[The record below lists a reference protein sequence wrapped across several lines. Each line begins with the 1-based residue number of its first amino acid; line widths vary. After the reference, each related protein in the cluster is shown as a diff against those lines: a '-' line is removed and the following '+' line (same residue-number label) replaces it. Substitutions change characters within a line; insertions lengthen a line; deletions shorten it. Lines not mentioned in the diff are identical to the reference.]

1 MPILSAARSAS
12 LESEARKAG
21 TTATRPTK
29 QGVAMKTTNVDG
41 IELAYDVRGEGEPV
55 LFIHGAIWADFLRPL
70 AEEPAFSG
78 FQGIRYHRRGYGESR
93 APAGGFDMH
102 AADIV
107 ALLNHLEVD
116 RAHLVGH
123 SEGAMIALVLAA
135 SHPDRIRSL
144 ALLEP
149 LPSSSWLTASD
160 FADLLGILGPA
171 FEAMSSRYQAGDI
184 AGAYDALFEPTGL
197 DWRAAAK
204 AAGSG
209 ALDQGIKDAATFVEG
224 EASTLIEW
232 DFGVEQAAA
241 IDRPVLSWGTASD
254 NPINPATRAF
264 LYEVFPEREEVIL
277 EGGDHFSVTTNPAAV
292 AQSIAEFV
300 SRHSVAAAL
309 T

>member
-1 MPILSAARSAS
+1 
-12 LESEARKAG
+12 
-21 TTATRPTK
+21 
-29 QGVAMKTTNVDG
+29 MKTTNVNGVD
-41 IELAYDVRGEGEPV
+41 LAYDVQGEGEPV

-78 FQGIRYHRRGYGESR
+78 FRRIRYHRRGYGESGG
-93 APAGGFDMH
+93 PAGGFDRQ

-135 SHPDRIRSL
+135 SNPDRVRSL

-149 LPSSSWLTASD
+149 LPSSSWLAAGD

-171 FEAMSSRYQAGDI
+171 FEAMAGHYQAGDI

-197 DWRAAAK
+197 DWREAAE
-204 AAGSG
+204 AAGPEVV
-209 ALDQGIKDAATFVEG
+209 DQGIKDAATFIEG
-224 EASTLIEW
+224 EASALGEW
-232 DFGVEQAAA
+232 NYGVEQAAT
-241 IDRPVLSWGTASD
+241 IDSSVLSWGSASD
-254 NPINPATRAF
+254 NPFNPATRAF
-264 LYEVFPEREEVIL
+264 LHELFPRREEVIL
-277 EGGDHFSVTTNPAAV
+277 EGGDHFSVTTDPAAV
-292 AQSIAEFV
+292 AEPIAEFV
-300 SRHSVAAAL
+300 SRHSATAVL